1 MDAGRSKKIVRNSRI
16 PNLLCA
22 PYPYGPQ
29 AEAVGPLGG
38 RSAGPLLSVARVS
51 QQKASDR
58 GCATRVPHGWGEAFV
73 AVLAGLIAMVVT
85 AALGLWAAGAADLP
99 GGAFPRVVAAVVVI
113 AAGGSVELSGDAGLI
128 AGTNADLKVLPLSVT
143 LAGALVIAAGFLR
156 PLRHRAVAD
165 SRELVGWAARLAVLW
180 VPALIGLSVL
190 ARHTFEIPLGEGTIA
205 DIGDLLDASPE
216 IGFRADIPI
225 TLVFGLLWLAGLL
238 FLALLV
244 SRRAPLP
251 ARLVRFQES
260 VRPAAFAMVVLL
272 LAYVVVGV
280 VIALVVAATR
290 GHAAETFAVILLG
303 LPNLVWLGLTLGLGA
318 SWEGRVDGPFRLPM
332 PQVLDSVLRT
342 PENSTLNVGSL
353 SDYDGRAWWLLVV
366 VAAVLLLGAA
376 FVMALRSPARMRPWQ
391 HAVQM
396 AVALTL
402 TVLAIC
408 LVARISAHVGL
419 SLLGIGDLG
428 GDLAGEVTLRP
439 HLWPALGLAVVWG
452 LVTGFLGSLLAHRV
466 RRRGEV

>member
-1 MDAGRSKKIVRNSRI
+1 
-16 PNLLCA
+16 
-22 PYPYGPQ
+22 
-29 AEAVGPLGG
+29 
-38 RSAGPLLSVARVS
+38 VARVG
-51 QQKASDR
+51 QQQTSDR
-58 GCATRVPHGWGEAFV
+58 GRATRVSHGWGEALV
-73 AVLAGLIAMVVT
+73 AVLAGLVAMVVT

-99 GGAFPRVVAAVVVI
+99 GGSFPRVVAAVVVI
-113 AAGGSVELSGDAGLI
+113 AVGGSVELSGDAGLI
-128 AGTNADLKVLPLSVT
+128 AGTNADLNVLPLSVT
-143 LAGALVIAAGFLR
+143 LAGALVIATGFLR
-156 PLRHRAVAD
+156 PLRHRAVAGG
-165 SRELVGWAARLAVLW
+165 RELVGWAARLAVLW
-180 VPALIGLSVL
+180 VLVLIGLSVL
-190 ARHTFEIPLGEGTIA
+190 ARHSFDIPLGQGTIA
-205 DIGDLLDASPE
+205 DIGHLLDASPK

-238 FLALLV
+238 FLTLLV
-244 SRRAPLP
+244 SRKAPLP

-290 GHAAETFAVILLG
+290 GSAAETFAVILLG
-303 LPNLVWLGLTLGLGA
+303 MPNLAWLGLTLGLGA
-318 SWEGRVDGPFRLPM
+318 SWEGRVDGPFGLPM

-342 PENSTLNVGSL
+342 PEDSTLNVSSL
-353 SDYDGRAWWLLVV
+353 SDHDGRAWWLVV
-366 VAAVLLLGAA
+366 IAAVLLLGAA
-376 FVMALRSPARMRPWQ
+376 FVMAVRSPARMRPWQ
-391 HAVQM
+391 HAVHM

-408 LVARISAHVGL
+408 LVARISAHLGL

-439 HLWPALGLAVVWG
+439 HLWQALGLAVVWG
-452 LVTGFLGSLLAHRV
+452 LVTGFLGSLLTSRV